1 MERRKTSNITIYLRQ
16 YRNSEIMAK
25 IESTLL
31 DNSPNFQIVDK
42 IKQLIQEDD
51 VNQILIAT
59 GYWDIPGTAL
69 IANEL
74 ADFLS
79 KDGKSI
85 KLLIGKDPTVFA
97 YQLSEIGR
105 TDIKNTS
112 EIIKINLADLKPQ
125 EIYILTVK
133 LLQQYCDG
141 ENPKFSIHT
150 FTNPDDTRQFFHSKC
165 YIFTE
170 KAFSNNNTDHGL
182 YAIVGSSNFTQ
193 KGLQDNSE
201 LNYLEIQSQV
211 IDAHNNFKQKGHIEW
226 FKEKWE

>member
-1 MERRKTSNITIYLRQ
+1 
-16 YRNSEIMAK
+16 MAK

-31 DNSPNFQIVDK
+31 DNSPNFQLVDK
-42 IKQLIQEDD
+42 IKQLIKEDD

-74 ADFLS
+74 SNFLS

-97 YQLSEIGR
+97 HQLIEIGR
-105 TDIKNTS
+105 RDIKNTS
-112 EIIKINLADLKPQ
+112 EAIKINLADLKPQ
-125 EIYILTVK
+125 EIYLPAVK
-133 LLQQYCDG
+133 LLQQYCEG

-150 FTNPDDTRQFFHSKC
+150 FNNPEDTRQFFHSKC

-170 KAFSNNNTDHGL
+170 SAFTENDSDHGL

-193 KGLQDNSE
+193 KGLEGNSE

-211 IDAHNNFKQKGHIEW
+211 IDARNNNKQKGHIEW
-226 FKEKWE
+226 FKEKWELSEDWTKDFLLALNNSI